1 MGTRGKVQELY
12 VLANRKSNSISQK
25 KKKERV
31 IKFFFFFL
39 RNLGDRAG
47 ALADGEKSSFGL
59 VWTTSD
65 VSQSGQ

>member
-1 MGTRGKVQELY
+1 VGTRGKVQELY

-25 KKKERV
+25 KKKESV
-31 IKFFFFFL
+31 ITFFFFL

-47 ALADGEKSSFGL
+47 ALADGEKSSLGL